1 MPDGAGPDGAGRR
14 PARRLSAGRGRIGRR
29 PGPPEPPEQPRAS
42 IWSVPEA
49 HRRLYFGLFA
59 LLFPAGLGW
68 NFWYAI
74 SGGPPSAGWRGVT
87 QAILES
93 LPTTGIGAAL
103 IAFFISELWRFAM
116 VLGDWLE
123 EKLKLKELKAQRAAE
138 REKTRAAREAELKA
152 EVEEKVR
159 EAVDRARTE
168 TPEEARKRMGNRAY
182 NRMQREIYERA
193 AERIIEEEIQGM
205 SREEILREYL
215 RLGNGR
221 QGNGR
226 PSDQK

>member
-14 PARRLSAGRGRIGRR
+14 TGRRPAAGRGRIGRR

-74 SGGPPSAGWRGVT
+74 SGGPPTAGWRGIT

-138 REKTRAAREAELKA
+138 REEKLREI
-152 EVEEKVR
+152 R
-159 EAVDRARTE
+159 ERARTE
-168 TPEEARKRMGNRAY
+168 TPEEARKRMGRRAY
-182 NRMQREIYERA
+182 NRMQRELYERA
-193 AERIIEEEIQGM
+193 VRENMLEDFRKM
-205 SREEILREYL
+205 TREELLEFGKTL
-215 RLGNGR
+215 
-221 QGNGR
+221 
-226 PSDQK
+226 K

>member
-1 MPDGAGPDGAGRR
+1 MPDRAGPDGAGRR
-14 PARRLSAGRGRIGRR
+14 MGRRPSVGRGRIGRR
-29 PGPPEPPEQPRAS
+29 PGPPEPPEQQRAS

-74 SGGPPSAGWRGVT
+74 SGGPPTDGWRET
-87 QAILES
+87 AQAILES
-93 LPTTGIGAAL
+93 LPAAGIGAAL
-103 IAFFISELWRFAM
+103 IAFFIAELWRFAM

-138 REKTRAAREAELKA
+138 REEARKARESDL
-152 EVEEKVR
+152 EEKLR
-159 EAVDRARTE
+159 EIRERARTE
-168 TPEEARKRMGNRAY
+168 TPEEARQRMGNRAY

-193 AERIIEEEIQGM
+193 VRENMLEDFRKM
-205 SREEILREYL
+205 TREELLEFGKNL
-215 RLGNGR
+215 
-221 QGNGR
+221 
-226 PSDQK
+226 K

>member
-1 MPDGAGPDGAGRR
+1 MPEAAGPDGAGRR
-14 PARRLSAGRGRIGRR
+14 RIGRR
-29 PGPPEPPEQPRAS
+29 PGPPGLPEPHEQQRAS

-74 SGGPPSAGWRGVT
+74 SDGPPTAGWRGLT
-87 QAILES
+87 QAMLES

-138 REKTRAAREAELKA
+138 REEKLREI
-152 EVEEKVR
+152 R
-159 EAVDRARTE
+159 ERARTE
-168 TPEEARKRMGNRAY
+168 TPEEARKRMGRRAY
-182 NRMQREIYERA
+182 NRMQRELYERA
-193 AERIIEEEIQGM
+193 VRENMLEDFRKM
-205 SREEILREYL
+205 TREELLEFGKNL
-215 RLGNGR
+215 
-221 QGNGR
+221 
-226 PSDQK
+226 K